1 MARVPAE
8 LREHILAFWRGHS
21 EAWKLSGVT
30 QREYCEEH
38 SISLKSFGNWRA
50 QLKRIAL
57 AGHHARWG
65 HYPRLRKVPEI
76 LSHMANHVAKR
87 GLSPRVN
94 PRAKTVPN
102 PRAKAPVLVAAKPSC
117 GRRQF
122 SDDAKRHIVAETCRP
137 GASASDIARRYGLDL
152 RLLRRWRKA
161 FGSALSVSRISGGR
175 P

>member
-1 MARVPAE
+1 MARVPNE

-21 EAWKLSGVT
+21 EAWKLSRLT
-30 QREYCEEH
+30 QREYCERH
-38 SISLKSFGNWRA
+38 NISLKCFGNWRA

-57 AGHHARWG
+57 AGAQARWG
-65 HYPRLRKVPEI
+65 HYPRLRKVQDV
-76 LSHMANHVAKR
+76 LGHMA
-87 GLSPRVN
+87 SPRVN

-102 PRAKAPVLVAAKPSC
+102 PRAKAPVPVAAKPSN

-122 SDDAKRHIVAETCRP
+122 SDDAKRHIVAEACRP

-161 FGSALSVSRISGGR
+161 FDPALSVNRIYGGR